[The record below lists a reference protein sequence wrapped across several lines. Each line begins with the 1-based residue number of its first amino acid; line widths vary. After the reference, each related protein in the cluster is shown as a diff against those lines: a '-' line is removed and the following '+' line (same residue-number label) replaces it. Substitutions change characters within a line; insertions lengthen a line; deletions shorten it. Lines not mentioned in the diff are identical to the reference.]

1 MNSFKKK
8 KMNLLRKE
16 NTVLLVSLLKS
27 NFSLV
32 SQSFCLYC
40 ARVACVWH
48 LCCKLMAGSN
58 NTKLSHIKNPLQ
70 GTGKEY
76 KFYSSKIPLL
86 LN

>member
-1 MNSFKKK
+1 
-8 KMNLLRKE
+8 MNLLRKE
-16 NTVLLVSLLKS
+16 NTVLLVSLSKS

-32 SQSFCLYC
+32 SESFCLDC
-40 ARVACVWH
+40 TRVACVWH

-70 GTGKEY
+70 EIGKES
-76 KFYSSKIPLL
+76 KFYPSKIPLL